1 MNSKDGQNGRNDKIF
16 PIQRYNICKMAKTII
31 ETLIDTLQDLID
43 NRLNQNGLLINETID
58 IPKDNLASWHA
69 AMEFLRRNGIV
80 EYRVVDINEKLYD
93 LSLSPI
99 DEQYDLRCIFTKV
112 DIDRLNEICR
122 EYRISRT
129 KPARL
134 AIQRWLENTNKSG
147 TTIIDVGSRLPDK
160 VYDVDLHFEKGSL
173 ILNSDFCRLKIPQTG
188 RPADVLNIVAV
199 KGCLNISFGK
209 NAIETKLSKR
219 ISDSLPTIFKDNI
232 LRHELSNFADIKPK
246 EITVYSKGQL
256 RESELRQIQN
266 KIENYYG

>member
-1 MNSKDGQNGRNDKIF
+1 
-16 PIQRYNICKMAKTII
+16 MAKTIT

-43 NRLNQNGLLINETID
+43 NKLNQNGLLINETAD

-69 AMEFLRRNGIV
+69 TMEFLQRNGIV
-80 EYRVVDINEKLYD
+80 EYRVVDMNEKPYS

-99 DEQYDLRCIFTKV
+99 DEQYNLRCIFTKV

-129 KPARL
+129 KPARPT
-134 AIQRWLENTNKSG
+134 IQRWLKNANRPG
-147 TTIIDVGSRLPDK
+147 TTIIDVGPRASDF
-160 VYDVDLHFEKGSL
+160 VYDVKLHFENNHLVLKSKFYH
-173 ILNSDFCRLKIPQTG
+173 IKIPQTG
-188 RPADVLNIVAV
+188 RPAEILSIVAI
-199 KGCLNISFGK
+199 KGCLNITFGK

-232 LRHELSNFADIKPK
+232 LRHELASFADIKPQ

-256 RESELRQIQN
+256 RESELKQIQN